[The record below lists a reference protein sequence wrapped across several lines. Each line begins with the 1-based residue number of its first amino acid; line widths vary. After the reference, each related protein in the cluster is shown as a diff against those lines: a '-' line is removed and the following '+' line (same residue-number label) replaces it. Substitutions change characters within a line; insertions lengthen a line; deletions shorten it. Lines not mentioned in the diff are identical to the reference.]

1 MSNGRLMRAY
11 LIEAK
16 YECIRT
22 LRNPAFGVPFFVLPW
37 ALYLL
42 FAVLFFGDDIRR
54 TPYATEFLYVGFSVF
69 GVMGPGMF
77 GFGVSVAIEREQG
90 LLTFKRALPMP
101 PPAYL
106 ISKMLMAM
114 AFAGVVMT
122 TMVLAADFAA
132 HLSLHVSQLLLIAGI
147 LVVGSL
153 PFCAIGL
160 FIGTRASGKS
170 SPAFVNL
177 LFLPMIYLSGLMI
190 PMPKSMQW
198 ISRFSPAFYLDHL
211 ALGAVG
217 LPHFGSPALDVAV
230 LGGVT
235 VAFALF
241 AVRRLVH
248 VR

>member
-1 MSNGRLMRAY
+1 VSDSRLIRVY
-11 LIEAK
+11 LIETK
-16 YECIRT
+16 YECIRA

-42 FAVLFFGDDIRR
+42 FAVLFFGDEMRR
-54 TPYATEFLYVGFSVF
+54 TANVSEFMYLGFSVF

-77 GFGVSVAIEREQG
+77 GFGVSVAMEREQG

-114 AFAGVVMT
+114 AFSGVVMI
-122 TMVLAADFAA
+122 TMVLSAVFVS
-132 HLSLHVSQLLLIAGI
+132 HLNLHFGQLLLIAGI
-147 LVVGSL
+147 LVAGSL
-153 PFCAIGL
+153 PFCAMGL
-160 FIGTRASGKS
+160 FIGTCASGKS

-177 LFLPMIYLSGLMI
+177 LFLPMIYLSGIMI

-198 ISRFSPAFYLDHL
+198 ISRFSPAFYLDQL
-211 ALGAVG
+211 ATTAVG
-217 LPHFGSPALDVAV
+217 LPHFGSAAVDVAV
-230 LGGVT
+230 LCGVT
-235 VAFALF
+235 VAFTLF

>member
-1 MSNGRLMRAY
+1 MSGGRLTRAY

-22 LRNPAFGVPFFVLPW
+22 MRNPAFGVPFFVLPW

-42 FAVLFFGDDIRR
+42 FAVLFFGDELRR
-54 TPYATEFLYVGFSVF
+54 TPYASEFLWVGFSVF

-114 AFAGVVMT
+114 AFAGVVT
-122 TMVLAADFAA
+122 ITMVLAAVFVA
-132 HLSLHVSQLLLIAGI
+132 HLSLHLSQLLLIAGI
-147 LVVGSL
+147 LLLGSL

-160 FIGTRASGKS
+160 FVGTRASGKGA
-170 SPAFVNL
+170 PAYVNL

-190 PMPKSMQW
+190 PIPKSMQW
-198 ISRFSPAFYLDHL
+198 IERFSPAFYLDQL

-217 LPHFGSPALDVAV
+217 LPHYDSPVLQVAV

-241 AVRRLVH
+241 AVRRLAY
-248 VR
+248 